1 MDVEQLILPGACFF
15 CLKKT
20 NYAWCKNCEQDF
32 ILDISRCPVCARQ
45 TPHNAVCGACLMQL
59 PDFTSAEVLFK
70 YQYPVNYLIKAF
82 KFYNRPELAHCFAEI
97 LANKIIEKAPL
108 PKTIIPVP
116 LHKKRQRERGYNQSQ
131 ELAVQISKR
140 LGLTLNPSLCR
151 RIKNT
156 DPQSTLP
163 MKIRRKNVKDA
174 FCLNSILIPKHI
186 AIVDDVIT
194 TGSTIN
200 ELARL
205 LKKGG
210 CQRIDVWAIAR
221 T

>member
-1 MDVEQLILPGACFF
+1 M
-15 CLKKT
+15 KK
-20 NYAWCKNCEQDF
+20 
-32 ILDISRCPVCARQ
+32 P
-45 TPHNAVCGACLMQL
+45 
-59 PDFTSAEVLFK
+59 PDFMSTEVLFN
-70 YQYPVNYLIKAF
+70 YQYPANHLIKAF
-82 KFYNRPELAHCFAEI
+82 KFYNRPELARCFAEK
-97 LANKIIEKAPL
+97 LAQKLGKKTPL
-108 PKTIIPVP
+108 AETIIAIP
-116 LHKKRQRERGYNQSQ
+116 LHEKRQRERGYNQSL
-131 ELAVQISKR
+131 ELAAQINKH
-140 LGLTLNPSLCR
+140 LGLTLNSSLCS

-163 MKIRRKNVKDA
+163 MKVRRKNVKGA
-174 FCLNSILIPKHI
+174 FCLNQSPVPKHI

-194 TGSTIN
+194 TGSTVN